1 MKIAATYACGHD
13 ATFNFDGRNLAQK
26 WESRTWAAKA
36 AMLPCMKCKR
46 NKRMAAIRSM
56 DPDTMRRILGSLLSH
71 TSVGEAIDEA
81 IENNG

>member
-13 ATFNFDGRNLAQK
+13 ATFNFDGRNRAEK

-36 AMLPCMKCKR
+36 ASLPCIKCKR

-56 DPDTMRRILGSLLSH
+56 DPDTMRKILGSLISH
-71 TSVGEAIDEA
+71 GAVGEAIDEA
-81 IENNG
+81 IATNG